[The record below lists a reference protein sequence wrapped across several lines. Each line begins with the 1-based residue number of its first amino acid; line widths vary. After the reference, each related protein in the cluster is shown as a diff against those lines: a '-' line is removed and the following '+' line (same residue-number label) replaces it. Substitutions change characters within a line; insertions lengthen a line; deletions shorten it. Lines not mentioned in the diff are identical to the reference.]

1 MPDLGRRR
9 FCRAMRGM
17 ALIILLGELINIPK
31 RPGVP
36 ESADS
41 EFVIIKGW
49 VLSNRDLKGES

>member
-1 MPDLGRRR
+1 
-9 FCRAMRGM
+9 M